1 MTQPHSPVRYLF
13 VYVVLDSLFAIRAW
27 HKLFLQLTAVDKRR
41 RAMEYDNTRGM
52 TVHFMDGSRMRFV
65 GPKQAKDDW
74 DAIRKMQLIL
84 DRPYLCLETEDSA
97 IIIPMANVKYI
108 QSSPKPPSLP
118 EFFLKN
124 TSLVED

>member
-1 MTQPHSPVRYLF
+1 
-13 VYVVLDSLFAIRAW
+13 
-27 HKLFLQLTAVDKRR
+27 
-41 RAMEYDNTRGM
+41 MEYDNTRGM

>member
-1 MTQPHSPVRYLF
+1 M
-13 VYVVLDSLFAIRAW
+13 A
-27 HKLFLQLTAVDKRR
+27 DK
-41 RAMEYDNTRGM
+41 DIRGM
-52 TVHFMDGSRMRFV
+52 TVHFMDGTKMRFT

-108 QSSPKPPSLP
+108 ESSPKPTSLP
-118 EFFLKN
+118 EFFLR
-124 TSLVED
+124 SIHVVEG